1 MMGWTEAVVPHI
13 KALHLGFLAIWVAGL
28 LALPRMLAR
37 HDDDLVRRE
46 YVVVR
51 RATHF
56 GYVWAITPAAVLAI
70 FTGSL
75 LIFLREV
82 FTVWLF
88 AKLVGVAGLVAVH
101 AWVGHTIIAVAES
114 EGENEPPGALIPAL
128 ITAVLVLGI
137 LALVLAKPELE
148 ELSMPSW
155 LVAPL
160 GRQLPF
166 DVPNR

>member
-1 MMGWTEAVVPHI
+1 MTVWSEAVIPHI
-13 KALHLGFLAIWVAGL
+13 KALHLGFLALWVAGL
-28 LALPRMLAR
+28 FALPRMLAR
-37 HDDDLVRRE
+37 HEDDLVRSE
-46 YVVVR
+46 YVMIR

-70 FTGSL
+70 ATGSL

-82 FTVWLF
+82 FTVWLL
-88 AKLVGVAGLVAVH
+88 AKLVLVAGLVAVH

-114 EGENEPPGALIPAL
+114 EGEHEPPGALVPAL
-128 ITAVLVLGI
+128 ITCLLVLGI
-137 LALVLAKPELE
+137 LGLVLAKPELE